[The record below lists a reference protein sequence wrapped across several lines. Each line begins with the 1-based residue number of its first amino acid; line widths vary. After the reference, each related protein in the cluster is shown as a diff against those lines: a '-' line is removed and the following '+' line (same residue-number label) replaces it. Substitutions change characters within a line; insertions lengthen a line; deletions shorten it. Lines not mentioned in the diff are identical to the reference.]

1 MKKETVI
8 KLTKWMMDFMFF
20 SGMAVVASLPFTI
33 KWMGQ
38 YLPKF
43 QEHYGE
49 IVLIYFVLGILALLI
64 IGELRK
70 MFRTVAADDCFV
82 FENVVSL
89 QRMGTYSFLIA
100 LIALVRSIVFLTPA
114 MLIIILVFIIAGLF
128 SKVLAFVFDTAVQ
141 YKHENDLTV

>member
-1 MKKETVI
+1 
-8 KLTKWMMDFMFF
+8 
-20 SGMAVVASLPFTI
+20 
-33 KWMGQ
+33 
-38 YLPKF
+38 
-43 QEHYGE
+43 
-49 IVLIYFVLGILALLI
+49 
-64 IGELRK
+64 

-82 FENVVSL
+82 IENVVSL